1 MRNQVVD
8 LNNEIEVSGKEDE
21 RRNETNNVVMVIVI
35 FKFQTK

>member
-1 MRNQVVD
+1 MD